1 MRMVLRFGKNLLFV
15 LFLAWLTLLPTIG
28 PLPVIAHTLDIF
40 VSLKIKISADFIQ
53 NKQNKS
59 LKPLLQ
65 TR

>member
-1 MRMVLRFGKNLLFV
+1 M
-15 LFLAWLTLLPTIG
+15 G

-59 LKPLLQ
+59 LKLLLQ
-65 TR
+65 TCYFLN